1 MRITDDRYAGEKAKF
16 DLAIRLIGHQ
26 ARTHII
32 TRCTGFS
39 QDRIRKLYATY
50 FKHRGDGKIKR
61 HRGKS
66 PSSAEFFV
74 RNPWVQAEA
83 TLLVHVFAAWGLLRI
98 LPDLGTAPATVADHL
113 LLGQRFCDAYEEFR
127 STNPAS
133 PITFEH
139 AWTLL
144 QTLANRGQLLL
155 FDCADCSTFY
165 VQDALA
171 MDGRRCPACRISPR
185 APPVRHVG
193 VAASPEA
200 QVTGEAGP

>member
-1 MRITDDRYAGEKAKF
+1 MRITDDRYASEQARF
-16 DLAIRLIGHQ
+16 QLAIRLIGHQ

-39 QDRIRKLYATY
+39 QDRIRKLYSTY
-50 FKHRGDGKIKR
+50 FKHRTDSDIKR

-74 RNPWVQAEA
+74 RNPWIQAEA

-98 LPDLGTAPATVADHL
+98 LPDLATAPATVADHL
-113 LLGQRFCDAYEEFR
+113 LFGQRFCDAYEDFKIA
-127 STNPAS
+127 NPAS
-133 PITFEH
+133 RISFEH
-139 AWTLL
+139 AWNLL
-144 QTLANRGQLLL
+144 GTLAGRDELLL

-171 MDGRRCPACRISPR
+171 LDGRRCPACRVGARPR
-185 APPVRHVG
+185 LSRSKDAVP
-193 VAASPEA
+193 
-200 QVTGEAGP
+200 